1 MKRREPGASSESQR
15 TQATESVGRREF
27 LSRSLPAGWVLLA
40 ALTGCG
46 EQTGGEGEETAGAPE
61 EATGGGAETAV
72 PEASAAAEN
81 PLAGYDPSQH
91 NYAMAI
97 DVDRCI
103 GCGRCVEACKT
114 ENDVPREPFYFRTW
128 IERYVVQRN
137 GHTVVTSPNGGISGF
152 PPVEEAEILRTFFV
166 PKLCNHC
173 SNPPCVQV
181 CPVGA
186 TFKTEDGVVLV
197 DHDYCIGCRYC
208 IQACPYG
215 ARFLHPVTRT
225 AEKCT
230 FCYHRLVRGLVPA
243 CVEMCPTQARIFG
256 DLDALSSP
264 LARFQRMH
272 KIQTLKAHLNTEP
285 KVLYANLDGEVS

>member
-72 PEASAAAEN
+72 PEASAATEN